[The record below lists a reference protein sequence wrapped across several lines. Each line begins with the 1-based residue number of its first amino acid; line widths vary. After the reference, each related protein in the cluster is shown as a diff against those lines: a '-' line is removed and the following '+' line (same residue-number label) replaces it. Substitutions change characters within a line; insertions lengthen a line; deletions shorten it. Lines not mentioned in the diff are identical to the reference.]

1 MRPAVLTRHLAVSF
15 MLVVIT
21 VSDALQLV
29 MSVIV
34 VSVHSSCGRQ
44 MLKGISSGDT
54 GESHQPFT
62 SEAQRRR
69 SGTYSY
75 I

>member
-1 MRPAVLTRHLAVSF
+1 MKRHVAVSF
-15 MLVVIT
+15 MLAVTTIN
-21 VSDALQLV
+21 DAMQLV
-29 MSVIV
+29 VFVIV
-34 VSVHSSCGRQ
+34 VSVRSSCGRQ
-44 MLKGISSGDT
+44 MLKGIPSGDT